1 MPGDMSHNHEHN
13 HSHSQSTSDP
23 KEMELTSVKEHFDCS
38 SSGDHSHEHEHSHSE
53 DIGHHSHDNDHSS
66 PNSDH
71 HTNEESHVSKPK
83 ENINL
88 RAAYIHVLGDLV
100 QSIAVLIA
108 GLVIM
113 WKPEWQVIDPI
124 LSIIFCPIIFYV
136 SSQEYT
142 TCTIV
147 ECFILY
153 CS

>member
-13 HSHSQSTSDP
+13 HSHSQSTSDS
-23 KEMELTSVKEHFDCS
+23 KEIEMSHVEEHSTCKS
-38 SSGDHSHEHEHSHSE
+38 EDHSHEHQHSHSE
-53 DIGHHSHDNDHSS
+53 DAGHHSHDSDHSS
-66 PNSDH
+66 HNCCH
-71 HTNEESHVSKPK
+71 HTNEETQVSKPK

-88 RAAYIHVLGDLV
+88 RAAYIHVLGDLA

-136 SSQEYT
+136 S
-142 TCTIV
+142 
-147 ECFILY
+147 
-153 CS
+153 

>member
-1 MPGDMSHNHEHN
+1 MSY
-13 HSHSQSTSDP
+13 QI
-23 KEMELTSVKEHFDCS
+23 
-38 SSGDHSHEHEHSHSE
+38 E
-53 DIGHHSHDNDHSS
+53 DISHQSHDNDHSS
-66 PNSDH
+66 HNSDH

-113 WKPEWQVIDPI
+113 RKPEWEVIDPI

-153 CS
+153 CE